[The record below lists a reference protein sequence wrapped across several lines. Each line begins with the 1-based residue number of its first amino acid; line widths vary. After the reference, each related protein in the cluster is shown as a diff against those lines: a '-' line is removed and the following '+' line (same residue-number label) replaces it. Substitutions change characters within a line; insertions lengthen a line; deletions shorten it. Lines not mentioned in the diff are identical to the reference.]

1 MVEEGGVE
9 PPFLPNFTMQL
20 SCELIR
26 AFNPCRS
33 LRAPCIPA
41 TSVLPGYVA
50 RLVVNPV
57 LSTLRKLNL
66 WQTLSIFR
74 SKSLSLHRN
83 TCFTKNIY
91 SL

>member
-1 MVEEGGVE
+1 MVEEGRVE
-9 PPFLPNFTMQL
+9 PPFFPNFTMQL

-41 TSVLPGYVA
+41 TSKFRETLPGS
-50 RLVVNPV
+50 LLILI

-74 SKSLSLHRN
+74 SKHLSLYRN
-83 TCFTKNIY
+83 TCFTYKLY
-91 SL
+91 